1 MSRFHDPTQVRTLH
15 RLVLPARCHDP
26 GDAPV
31 RRGLYVDVETTGMD
45 WAHDDIVELALLPF
59 TYTDDGRVA
68 EVLHGEA
75 QCYLNA
81 PSRAL
86 GAEVAARTGL
96 TDAAL
101 AHRHIDVEAAQ
112 KLILRS
118 ELLVAHNARH
128 DRPFVERAVPAAR
141 ERRWACSRLEV
152 PWLAEGF
159 TIAALDSLTHHYGV
173 FPARSHRAL
182 ADCETG
188 LWLLA
193 QRLPRSDRA
202 VLGVLLERAL
212 KSSLR
217 LWAVGAPP
225 EARGLLRARGYRWMP
240 APRCGIARSWWVDL
254 APEMG
259 EAERAWLAR
268 HVYGEG
274 VPAPVVAR
282 RVDAHC
288 RWRADPADCADA
300 RTPDSPASRAPRRRA
315 VVRGRGR

>member
-1 MSRFHDPTQVRTLH
+1 MNRFHDPTQVRTLH

-26 GDAPV
+26 GTAPV
-31 RRGLYVDVETTGMD
+31 RRGLYVDCETTGMD
-45 WAHDDIVELALLPF
+45 WAHDDVVELALLPF
-59 TYTDDGRVA
+59 TYTGDGRVA
-68 EVLHGEA
+68 EVLHHEA
-75 QCYLNA
+75 QCYLSA
-81 PSRAL
+81 PDRPLPAT
-86 GAEVAARTGL
+86 VAARTAL

-101 AHRHIDVEAAQ
+101 AGRHIDVASASA
-112 KLILRS
+112 LIGRS
-118 ELLVAHNARH
+118 DLVVAHNARH
-128 DRPFVERAVPAAR
+128 DRPFVERVIPAAR
-141 ERRWACSRLEV
+141 ERPWACSRLEV
-152 PWLAEGF
+152 PWLAEGC
-159 TIAALDSLTHHYGV
+159 TSAALDALACHYGV

-182 ADCETG
+182 PDCETG

-193 QRLPRSDRA
+193 QRLPRSGRP

-212 KSSLR
+212 RPSLR

-240 APRCGIARSWWVDL
+240 VARRGIARSWWVEV

-259 EAERAWLAR
+259 DSERAWLAR

-274 VPAPVVAR
+274 AAAPVVAR
-282 RVDAHC
+282 RVDALC

-300 RTPDSPASRAPRRRA
+300 RTPDAPAALSLRRAA